1 MDLMTKEMV
10 TIGFLRLDTN
20 YNNNFFLIGEMLR
33 INPQETIMFHKHDNE
48 YVGTVEIF
56 NIDQKPITYKV

>member
-1 MDLMTKEMV
+1 MMETSNY
-10 TIGFLRLDTN
+10 GFDDKGD
-20 YNNNFFLIGEMLR
+20 GEMLR
-33 INPQETIMFHKHDNE
+33 INPQETIMFHKSENE